1 MSTQRKKPMERE
13 QSEGAMNRQVSHAR
27 TTSAGTTLVSTALF
41 ALLAVAGGE
50 GAASAQTAIPKGT
63 APAAAPVT
71 KGTTEI
77 AGTGTFAS
85 QVKDDERKEA
95 KDATEASLN
104 AGGLFTSGNARTLA
118 LTAGGKLRLR
128 RTEHQFTTSFFGNYA
143 RAGKKGEATEDT
155 VANIQ
160 GLLRY
165 DYFFAN
171 NFAAFLQGTGRHDRF
186 QGLDFR
192 LTIDP
197 GVAAYLIE
205 TKKQRA
211 WVEGGLQIQHDIR
224 RADTLTPNAAPTT
237 ASATE
242 KTATFANARFFIGYE
257 NQLYDTVSL
266 VTGVE
271 YIQNLHESVS
281 RYRLNLDASIKAKV
295 SDKLAIA
302 TTYQMRFE
310 NQPLP
315 TVEKADSIASVNLVY
330 TLF

>member
-1 MSTQRKKPMERE
+1 MIPYS
-13 QSEGAMNRQVSHAR
+13 
-27 TTSAGTTLVSTALF
+27 TSAKKSTRMATSSVTLASLVAVGLVGLCAAEGT
-41 ALLAVAGGE
+41 AG
-50 GAASAQTAIPKGT
+50 AQTAIPKGT

-77 AGTGTFAS
+77 AGTGSFAAIS
-85 QVKDDERKEA
+85 KDDERKET
-95 KDATEASLN
+95 KDATEAALN

-128 RTEHQFTTSFFGNYA
+128 REANQFSTSFFGNYA
-143 RAGKKGEATEDT
+143 RAGKKGEPTEDT

-160 GLLRY
+160 GLIRY
-165 DYFFAN
+165 DYFFAE

-197 GVAAYLIE
+197 GVAAFLID

-211 WVEGGLQIQHDIR
+211 WVEAGLQIQHDVR
-224 RADTLTPNAAPTT
+224 NTDASTTPATPTT
-237 ASATE
+237 PAVPSGLAP
-242 KTATFANARFFIGYE
+242 TATFANARFYAGYE
-257 NQLYDTVSL
+257 NQLYENVSL
-266 VTGVE
+266 TTGVE
-271 YIQNLHESVS
+271 YIQNLHESAG
-281 RYRLNLDASIKAKV
+281 RYRLVLDAGIKAKV

>member
-1 MSTQRKKPMERE
+1 MNPLSTSSKRSTRMPLRFPRFASKT
-13 QSEGAMNRQVSHAR
+13 SVSLA
-27 TTSAGTTLVSTALF
+27 STFLLATF
-41 ALLAVAGGE
+41 ALEAPAR
-50 GAASAQTAIPKGT
+50 AQSAAIPKGT

-77 AGTGTFAS
+77 AGTGSFAA
-85 QVKDDERKEA
+85 QVQEEERKTA
-95 KDATEASLN
+95 KDATEAALN
-104 AGGLFTSGNARTLA
+104 AGGLFMSGNSRTVA

-128 RTEHQFTTSFFGNYA
+128 RSAHQFGASFFGNYA
-143 RAGKKGEATEDT
+143 RAGKKDT
-155 VANIQ
+155 PVVDTAANLQ

-165 DYFFAN
+165 DYFFADN
-171 NFAAFLQGTGRHDRF
+171 LAVFLQATGRHDKF

-192 LTIDP
+192 LTVDP

-211 WVEGGLQIQHDIR
+211 WVEAGLQLQHDAR
-224 RADTLTPNAAPTT
+224 NADTIAAG
-237 ASATE
+237 SAG
-242 KTATFANARFFIGYE
+242 APFGSGSIDSSITFANARFYVGYE
-257 NQLYDTVSL
+257 NQLYETVSF
-266 VTGVE
+266 TSGVE

-281 RYRLNLDASIKAKV
+281 RYRLNLDAGIKAKV

-302 TTYQMRFE
+302 TTYTMRYE

-315 TVEKADSIASVNLVY
+315 TIEKTDSIASVNLVY